1 MLDFPPVSDARKAAE
16 AAKSAAAPK
25 RAEVAAAF
33 DVREK
38 TYKLIQLV
46 QRYPWIYDRYRS
58 DQKDQDKRKNSIML
72 LIIYSHGFRDTG
84 GGCNPMKRHLQCK
97 YEWPLERPFV
107 EARSG
112 WLAGCKETGKAVG
125 CT

>member
-1 MLDFPPVSDARKAAE
+1 MITTVNFLPVSDARKAA
-16 AAKSAAAPK
+16 KSAAAAK

-33 DVREK
+33 DVPEK

-58 DQKDQDKRKNSIML
+58 DHKHQDKRKTSILL
-72 LIIYSHGFRDTG
+72 LILYSHGFEDTG

-97 YEWPLERPFV
+97 YEWPSERPFV
-107 EARSG
+107 EAGSG